1 MSASQHEAETIR
13 VIPKTRW
20 AKTVDDAYIA
30 YQDFGEGPVALV
42 VIHGWVTHLEVLWEQ
57 PRCARFMRRLA
68 ERMRV
73 LQFDKR
79 GTGMSDRFAR
89 PPDLE
94 ARMDDVRA
102 VMDTAGVERAAL
114 FGWGDGGPP
123 LAAFFAAAH
132 PERTVALCIDPHIH
146 LRRTHDYPFEV
157 TEEEFEEWLSH
168 LTTIWGDEVPIFD
181 DPPDAEYVRWEAK
194 MSRYGATPG
203 SMVALSRMW
212 FETDVRDILP
222 AIRVPSLVLSTEASW
237 AGAEPAAYVA
247 ERIPGARISSIT
259 GRDPFVDDDPEP
271 FVSAIESFLAS
282 IRREEAELDR
292 VLATLLF
299 TDIVGSTARIATL
312 GDRRW
317 RALVERHHAIVRAL
331 LERYHG
337 TEMDTAGDGF
347 FSTFDGPARAIRCAL
362 AIIEAVKPL
371 GLEVRCG
378 VHTGEVEKV
387 DGKVAGIAVSVGAR
401 ICSLARASEVLA
413 SRTVRDLVAGSGLVF
428 EDRGEH
434 ELEGVPGEWRLYA
447 VVGTDQSIDLR

>member
-1 MSASQHEAETIR
+1 

-20 AKTVDDAYIA
+20 AKTIDDAYIA
-30 YQDFGEGPVALV
+30 YQDFGEGPVPLV

-89 PPDLE
+89 PPDLD

-102 VMDTAGVERAAL
+102 VMDTAGIERAAI

-146 LRRTHDYPFEV
+146 LRRAHDYPFEV

-168 LTTIWGDEVPIFD
+168 LTTIWGDEVPIYD
-181 DPPDAEYVRWEAK
+181 DAPDAEYVRWEAK

-203 SMVALSRMW
+203 SMLALSRMW
-212 FETDVRDILP
+212 FETDVRDVLP
-222 AIRVPSLVLSTEASW
+222 TIRVPTLVLSTDASW

-247 ERIPGARISSIT
+247 ERIPGARIASIT
-259 GRDPFVDDDPEP
+259 GRDPFTADDPEP

-292 VLATLLF
+292 VLATVLF
-299 TDIVGSTARIATL
+299 TDIVGSTARIAAL
-312 GDRRW
+312 GDRGW
-317 RALVERHHAIVRAL
+317 RDLVKRHHTIVRAL
-331 LERYHG
+331 LDRYHG

-362 AIIEAVKPL
+362 AISEAVKPL

-447 VVGTDQSIDLR
+447 VVGTDRSIDLR

>member
-1 MSASQHEAETIR
+1 MPASLYEAETTY

-20 AKTVDDAYIA
+20 AKTIDDAYIA
-30 YQDFGEGPVALV
+30 YQDFGEGPVTLV
-42 VIHGWVTHLEVLWEQ
+42 VIHGWITHVEVLWEQ

-68 ERMRV
+68 EWMRV

-146 LRRTHDYPFEV
+146 LRRAHDYPFEV
-157 TEEEFEEWLSH
+157 AEEEFEEWLSH

-203 SMVALSRMW
+203 SMLALSRMW

-222 AIRVPSLVLSTEASW
+222 TIRVPTLVLSTDASW

-247 ERIPGARISSIT
+247 ERIPGARIASIT

-282 IRREEAELDR
+282 IRQEEAEFGSRPRDRDVHRHRRIHRKDRGAGRPRMAGLDR
-292 VLATLLF
+292 ATPL
-299 TDIVGSTARIATL
+299 
-312 GDRRW
+312 DRS
-317 RALVERHHAIVRAL
+317 RASRPLPRR
-331 LERYHG
+331 
-337 TEMDTAGDGF
+337 GDGHRRRRVLLDVRL
-347 FSTFDGPARAIRCAL
+347 TRQGHPMRARHQRGG
-362 AIIEAVKPL
+362 EA
-371 GLEVRCG
+371 
-378 VHTGEVEKV
+378 
-387 DGKVAGIAVSVGAR
+387 AGGR
-401 ICSLARASEVLA
+401 RAMRRA
-413 SRTVRDLVAGSGLVF
+413 HG
-428 EDRGEH
+428 
-434 ELEGVPGEWRLYA
+434 
-447 VVGTDQSIDLR
+447 